1 MFRASSPA
9 PAYRPA
15 DDIREPPPGR
25 RFAPSRRAPLRAVQ
39 VQRPLGTTFRSSAAR
54 ATPPRYS
61 VSQDRCTRNAVSL
74 QRFAAPS
81 HVQCPLATTFRGTV
95 ARATPARYA
104 VPLPRCIAPLTRNV
118 APLYPCTC
126 TGHAR
131 PCTAASME
139 VYRSNETL
147 HRCLDGP
154 VSLTRDIAP
163 LARNTAPLA
172 RNVATSLVWRRLSCL
187 RPRGTGW
194 KARATRRVSYSSIPA
209 IVAVRKFASVPAIM
223 ARNPRRARSPRR
235 VGASEPI
242 PPI

>member
-118 APLYPCTC
+118 APLYPCTV
-126 TGHAR
+126 H
-131 PCTAASME
+131 
-139 VYRSNETL
+139 RSRETS
-147 HRCLDGP
+147 HRSLDG
-154 VSLTRDIAP
+154 SAS
-163 LARNTAPLA
+163 LAREVAP
-172 RNVATSLVWRRLSCL
+172 SLVWRRLSCL